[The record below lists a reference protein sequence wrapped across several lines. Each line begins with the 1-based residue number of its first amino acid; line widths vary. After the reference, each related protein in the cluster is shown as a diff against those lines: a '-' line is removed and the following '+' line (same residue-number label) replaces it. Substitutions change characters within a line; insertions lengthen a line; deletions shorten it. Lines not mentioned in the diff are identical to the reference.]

1 MHAAENIYVVKI
13 KAKNEPLYNLPSD
26 SQLYF
31 SATGRAFVVYD
42 DDHDEDPNL
51 LHDVTDQYIV
61 TVEKAS
67 VK

>member
-1 MHAAENIYVVKI
+1 MHPAENTYVIKI
-13 KAKNEPLYNLPSD
+13 KAKKQPLYNLPED

-42 DDHDEDPNL
+42 DDDDEESGV
-51 LHDVTDQYIV
+51 LHDITDQYEV
-61 TVEKAS
+61 SVSKVS